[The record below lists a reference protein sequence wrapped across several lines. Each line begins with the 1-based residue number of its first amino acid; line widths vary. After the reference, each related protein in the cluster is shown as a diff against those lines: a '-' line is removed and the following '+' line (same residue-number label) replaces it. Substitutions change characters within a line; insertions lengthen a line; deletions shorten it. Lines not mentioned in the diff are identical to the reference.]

1 MKIGKI
7 VAVEFDKFRVKLLDA
22 SKNSTI
28 SIAGQVYFF
37 GNIGSYL
44 KAENINGDFIICEVI
59 SIMDN
64 SLEDAKN
71 NKFNIEHSR
80 ELYIKPIGTLNKY
93 MNFSIG
99 VGIFPSIFSDVSI
112 VTKNDLDAILKTDET
127 KARTS
132 PEIHKH
138 FYVGKSKNLID
149 YSVKIN
155 IDHFF
160 NIHTAVLGNS
170 GSGKSNTIAHILQE
184 VLRKNDYWAI
194 GAKIILFDVNGEYKK
209 AFEKD
214 IDSQNIDIKFYKPN
228 SIEDDEK
235 FILPYYLMNLDE
247 WCAFLLASDR
257 TQKPFWDRVLQEC
270 YRFYK
275 ISEKDSEDEYINYLK
290 WKLRNILRNISSK
303 VDSDTSKM
311 TAAKGAIAHIKDT
324 YINLLKST
332 KNNSSKDFISFLNV
346 CDKLCFVNFGDNKD
360 SLIDAIPKFNYIE
373 TQLNVSINAVR
384 DRGNITAYKTET
396 SETATQNSF
405 KQINEKQA
413 LVTNSKK
420 LLQGNYFDYNFLETA
435 VDIVLLEEEA
445 KGNTRI
451 REFTSTMLSRLDY
464 FLYNS
469 DCEFMRTITEDN
481 IVNSENDFLKNILGI
496 GNTKTKQLIVIDSSE
511 ISKDILELMTSVS
524 SRMLFDYRKKL
535 QGDKRKQKPIHL
547 ILDEAHRYIHKNTD
561 YILNDNI
568 FEKIAREGR
577 KYSLFLIVS
586 SQRPSELSDT
596 VLSQCGNY
604 IIHRIQNEIDMK
616 YIYSVLP
623 YFSPEYIHKIKQST
637 PGEALIFGN
646 CVPMP
651 LQVKVQKANP
661 EPNSGNSKI
670 SNEWY
675 IEQIIEDTT
684 EK

>member
-1 MKIGKI
+1 
-7 VAVEFDKFRVKLLDA
+7 
-22 SKNSTI
+22 
-28 SIAGQVYFF
+28 
-37 GNIGSYL
+37 
-44 KAENINGDFIICEVI
+44 
-59 SIMDN
+59 
-64 SLEDAKN
+64 
-71 NKFNIEHSR
+71 
-80 ELYIKPIGTLNKY
+80 
-93 MNFSIG
+93 
-99 VGIFPSIFSDVSI
+99 
-112 VTKNDLDAILKTDET
+112 
-127 KARTS
+127 
-132 PEIHKH
+132 
-138 FYVGKSKNLID
+138 
-149 YSVKIN
+149 
-155 IDHFF
+155 
-160 NIHTAVLGNS
+160 
-170 GSGKSNTIAHILQE
+170 
-184 VLRKNDYWAI
+184 
-194 GAKIILFDVNGEYKK
+194 
-209 AFEKD
+209 
-214 IDSQNIDIKFYKPN
+214 
-228 SIEDDEK
+228 
-235 FILPYYLMNLDE
+235 
-247 WCAFLLASDR
+247 
-257 TQKPFWDRVLQEC
+257 
-270 YRFYK
+270 
-275 ISEKDSEDEYINYLK
+275 
-290 WKLRNILRNISSK
+290 
-303 VDSDTSKM
+303 M